1 MKMLKEND
9 ILSEIAKDKRLNEDS
24 RNPGKYFQLLQNM
37 ENIDAESWNATKN
50 QAVRDAMVRPFVQ
63 EFWDK
68 YKEEMDKSDIEA
80 LFDDMESSNFHT
92 EYGVLRDIIRKDAYK
107 MNEAA
112 GDRNLNSNIG
122 GDDMKLNESIIKNLK
137 ESEAYEDAKKA
148 RLEKIAA
155 GLQNALS
162 NYTNDRKA
170 VSSSYDGERMRI
182 EIRPIRFKPESFSRY
197 ENEVQIYGSME
208 LDEDFN
214 FVNVDINTSSG
225 PNVINRDFIT
235 ALNIIYT
242 YISSKGDSYEG

>member
-1 MKMLKEND
+1 MKLNNAIYKNLIESESYED
-9 ILSEIAKDKRLNEDS
+9 AKKARLSEIAKDKRLNEDS

-122 GDDMKLNESIIKNLK
+122 GDDMKLNESIMKNLK
-137 ESEAYEDAKKA
+137 EAEAY
-148 RLEKIAA
+148 
-155 GLQNALS
+155 
-162 NYTNDRKA
+162 
-170 VSSSYDGERMRI
+170 
-182 EIRPIRFKPESFSRY
+182 
-197 ENEVQIYGSME
+197 
-208 LDEDFN
+208 
-214 FVNVDINTSSG
+214 
-225 PNVINRDFIT
+225 
-235 ALNIIYT
+235 
-242 YISSKGDSYEG
+242 